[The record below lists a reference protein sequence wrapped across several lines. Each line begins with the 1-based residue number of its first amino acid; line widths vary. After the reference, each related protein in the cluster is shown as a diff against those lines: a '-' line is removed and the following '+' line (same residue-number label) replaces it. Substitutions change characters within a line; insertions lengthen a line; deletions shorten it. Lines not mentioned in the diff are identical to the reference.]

1 MSAKTNVVKFTG
13 GILVIAALVVLWN
26 AMFIVRPDQFA
37 IVTQFGEPKRVLG
50 DDEGPG
56 LYFMTPFVQSVRYL
70 DRRVHGWDDSSR
82 DTKTLEL
89 RTIDFTAFARWRID
103 PSTPEG
109 VDSGPL
115 KFYKAVRTEKRAA
128 GVMDSIVTARIQ
140 AAVRQEHLAS
150 VVRDTGRTFD
160 ERAELDLKTLIHDY
174 EECRPETNEAIKAI
188 LGEKRGQDAT
198 QQEGQPK
205 RSKIVDE
212 ILADANQ
219 KLQSEFG
226 IEILDLHFKYL
237 NYSPQVHS
245 KMIEMI
251 RADREKDI
259 SSYRKAGKAC
269 LGSIDQIKE
278 RRLGE
283 ILGER
288 DRTVRELRGEA
299 QATAIKTKASAFN
312 SDPDFFRFLETLQLY
327 RESLAAKSTL
337 VLSTDSPIFSLL
349 HDRDLMTTVKRRE
362 LKKEKAE

>member
-1 MSAKTNVVKFTG
+1 MSAPANVVKFTVV
-13 GILVIAALVVLWN
+13 LLVVAAVVTLWN
-26 AMFIVRPDQFA
+26 SMFMVRPDQFA

-50 DDEGPG
+50 DDEDPG

-103 PSTPEG
+103 PDAPEDR
-109 VDSGPL
+109 DSGPL
-115 KFYKAVRTEKRAA
+115 KFYKAVRTKKRAA
-128 GVMDSIVTARIQ
+128 AVMDSIVTARIQ

-150 VVRDTGRTFD
+150 VVRDTGRPFD

-174 EECRPETNEAIKAI
+174 SECRPETNKAI
-188 LGEKRGQDAT
+188 AAILSEKRGQDAT

-205 RSKIVDE
+205 RSTIVE
-212 ILADANQ
+212 AILVDANM

-269 LGSIDQIKE
+269 LGSIKQVKE

-288 DRTVRELRGEA
+288 DRTVRELDGAA
-299 QATAIKTKASAFN
+299 QATAIKTKAIAFN
-312 SDPDFFRFLETLQLY
+312 SDPDFFRFLQTLQLY
-327 RESLAAKSTL
+327 KDALATKSTL

-349 HDRDLMTTVKRRE
+349 HDRSLMTTVKKRE
-362 LKKEKAE
+362 LKD

>member
-1 MSAKTNVVKFTG
+1 MSASKTVVKATVA
-13 GILVIAALVVLWN
+13 IVVLAGLLSLWN
-26 AMFIVRPDQFA
+26 AVFIVRPDQFC
-37 IVTQFGEPKRVLG
+37 IVTQFGEPKRVIG
-50 DDEGPG
+50 DDEPAG

-103 PSTPEG
+103 PTHHDEG
-109 VDSGPL
+109 DSGPL
-115 KFYKAVRTEKRAA
+115 RYYKAVRTEQRAA
-128 GVMDSIVTARIQ
+128 AVMDSIVTARIQ

-174 EECRPETNEAIKAI
+174 EECRPETNKAIAAI
-188 LGEKRGQDAT
+188 LGEKRAQDAT
-198 QQEGQPK
+198 QQEGEPK
-205 RSKIVDE
+205 RSKIVQD
-212 ILADANQ
+212 ILDDANS
-219 KLQSEFG
+219 KLKSEFG

-288 DRTVRELRGEA
+288 DRTVRELRGQA
-299 QATAIKTKASAFN
+299 QATAIKTKAIAFN
-312 SDPDFFRFLETLQLY
+312 SDPDFFRFLKTLELY
-327 RESLAAKSTL
+327 RQSLAK
-337 VLSTDSPIFSLL
+337 
-349 HDRDLMTTVKRRE
+349 TTVFGRHT
-362 LKKEKAE
+362 LHSVTSP